1 MRVRLLKKII
11 FEKGMSIGI
20 LAKKTG
26 IKKSLIWLRILGVG
40 EFKAWEILRISN
52 ALSMSKNQI
61 QEIFFGE

>member
-11 FEKGMSIGI
+11 FEKGMSFGI